1 MRVAMGTADRL
12 QRGRA
17 AFHAHAWAEACGHL
31 SAADDESPL
40 DRADLELLATSA
52 FLAGDD
58 DLSLDSWVRAHN
70 EWLRVQR
77 APRAVRCTFWMIL
90 ELLSSGEWAR
100 ANGWLATARRLLDE
114 GPHDCAERGLLSVIF
129 ARVHLKD
136 GNHTAAHD
144 VLADAVALADR
155 LNDPDLKAF
164 GRLAQGQ
171 VHARRGEAAAAV
183 TLFDEAMVAVTTDD
197 VSPITVGVVY
207 CAVIESC
214 YEILDLGRAREW
226 TAALVRWCGDQ
237 PDLVPFRG
245 HCFVHHAETLRRGG
259 AWSSAMTEAG
269 EACRRGMA
277 SAESGAPVQ
286 SSQSRRGYPVG
297 AAFYELAE
305 IHRMRGKFA
314 EAGEAYRQASLHGRS
329 PEPGLALL
337 RLAEGRSDAAATAI
351 RRVLDQPQKR
361 WARTDILAA
370 GVEIMMAV
378 RDLAAARAAADELR
392 RLAVELPALFLQAT
406 AAQAAGTV
414 LLAERDPRAALAEL
428 RAAWMA
434 YQELEMPFD
443 AARVRT
449 MMGVTCRELGDEDAA
464 ALEFDAA
471 RHVFLRL
478 EATPYVAQ
486 VDRLLADSPTSVTPR
501 LTARELQVIR
511 LLAAGRTNRAIAR
524 QLTISERTV
533 DRHVSNI
540 LTKLDLPSRTAA
552 TAYAYQHHLV

>member
-1 MRVAMGTADRL
+1 M
-12 QRGRA
+12 
-17 AFHAHAWAEACGHL
+17 AEA
-31 SAADDESPL
+31 D
-40 DRADLELLATSA
+40 
-52 FLAGDD
+52 
-58 DLSLDSWVRAHN
+58 
-70 EWLRVQR
+70 
-77 APRAVRCTFWMIL
+77 
-90 ELLSSGEWAR
+90 
-100 ANGWLATARRLLDE
+100 
-114 GPHDCAERGLLSVIF
+114 
-129 ARVHLKD
+129 
-136 GNHTAAHD
+136 
-144 VLADAVALADR
+144 
-155 LNDPDLKAF
+155 
-164 GRLAQGQ
+164 
-171 VHARRGEAAAAV
+171 
-183 TLFDEAMVAVTTDD
+183 
-197 VSPITVGVVY
+197 
-207 CAVIESC
+207 
-214 YEILDLGRAREW
+214 
-226 TAALVRWCGDQ
+226 
-237 PDLVPFRG
+237 
-245 HCFVHHAETLRRGG
+245 
-259 AWSSAMTEAG
+259 
-269 EACRRGMA
+269 EACRRA
-277 SAESGAPVQ
+277 T
-286 SSQSRRGYPVG
+286 RRGYPIA

-314 EAGEAYRQASLHGRS
+314 EAEEAYRQASQHGRS

-337 RLAEGRSDAAATAI
+337 RLAEGRRDVAATAI

-361 WARTDILAA
+361 WERAHVLTA

-378 RDLAAARAAADELR
+378 GDFAAARAAADDLR
-392 RLAVELPALFLQAT
+392 SMVAEVPALFLQAT

-449 MMGVTCRELGDEDAA
+449 MIGLTCRELGDEDAA